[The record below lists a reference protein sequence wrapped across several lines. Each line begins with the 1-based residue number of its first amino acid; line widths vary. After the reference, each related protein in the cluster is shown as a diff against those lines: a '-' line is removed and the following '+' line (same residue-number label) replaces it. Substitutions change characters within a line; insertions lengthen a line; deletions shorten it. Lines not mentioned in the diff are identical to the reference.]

1 MQFCKC
7 CNNNYNYN
15 NYNNLKNDLL
25 VHVGVEKKKKKKTN

>member
-15 NYNNLKNDLL
+15 NLKNDLL
-25 VHVGVEKKKKKKTN
+25 VHVGVASVNKKKQIEV